1 MEMKKEKIDIPGGRT
16 LIFYT
21 FAGAKEEN
29 KNGEKK

>member
-21 FAGAKEEN
+21 FAGAKEE
-29 KNGEKK
+29 KNGDKK